1 MKPAPFNYVRATGI
15 DDATSALASA
25 GGRAKV
31 LAGGQSLIPMLNF
44 RLVDADLFV
53 DINHIGGLDGIEDS
67 GDGLR
72 IGAITRHHQI
82 ETSDAVRR
90 RFPVLAAAMQHVAHL
105 AIRNRG
111 TIGGSLSHADP
122 AAELPAMSL
131 LLDATIETASR
142 SGGRSLAARDFFA
155 GPLANAL
162 EDSEIVTSVVLPVL
176 PPGAGW
182 GFDEVARRRGDF
194 AIAGAGCVIA
204 LENGAV
210 SEARIALM
218 GVHDTPLRA
227 TAAEALLA
235 GNSPDTDAVNAAAA
249 AARDAVEPM
258 NDLHGSADYRRHLAG
273 VVVRRTL
280 DAAVARA
287 REEAR

>member
-15 DDATSALASA
+15 DDATAALASA
-25 GGRAKV
+25 GGRAKI
-31 LAGGQSLIPMLNF
+31 LAGGQSLVPMLNF

-53 DINHIGGLDGIEDS
+53 DINQVGGIDGIEES

-72 IGAITRHHQI
+72 IGALARHHRI
-82 ETSDAVRR
+82 ETSDAVREH
-90 RFPVLAAAMQHVAHL
+90 FPVLAAAMQHVAHL

-131 LLDATIETASR
+131 LLDATIETAGP
-142 SGGRSLAARDFFA
+142 SGGRALAARDFFVA
-155 GPLANAL
+155 PLVNAL
-162 EDSEIVTSVVLPVL
+162 DDSEMVTSVVLPCL
-176 PPGAGW
+176 PPDAGW

-194 AIAGAGCVIA
+194 AIAGAGCVVA

-227 TAAEALLA
+227 TAAEALLV
-235 GNSPDTDAVNAAAA
+235 GNSPDGDAIDAAAA

-287 REEAR
+287 EAR